1 MPGCDLCVHEHLPT
15 RMRILGCFLSSSSK
29 NSSAY
34 PQHAH
39 THTPS
44 ICPQASWIH
53 TPNSF
58 WPSQSLLLLLL
69 WYLLRLSD
77 NSLGTAP
84 CPPCPSDNLICLPST
99 QGSRIQDHHAPS
111 PALVTGAQASTSV
124 QKSWAHLI
132 VPCSAAARAQCC
144 QTLRHFR
151 GSLKSWFVWEN
162 SQF

>member
-111 PALVTGAQASTSV
+111 PALVTGAQASTSHSILLV
-124 QKSWAHLI
+124 IVGNLLLCLI
-132 VPCSAAARAQCC
+132 YKK
-144 QTLRHFR
+144 TL
-151 GSLKSWFVWEN
+151 L
-162 SQF
+162 